1 MAKGKGN
8 SVFQDGR
15 WLSPKKIWFHLLLAL
30 LVTIVL
36 VTIALIGLRVFTR
49 HGEEVEMPDF
59 MGQDSQM
66 LIEEAT
72 SNDFVL
78 VVADYVFD
86 KKTPEGQVLKQNPA
100 PGEKVKKGRK
110 VYLTVA
116 SATPPKVKMM
126 ELKDVSLRQAEIM
139 LKAVGL
145 ELGDV
150 IYKPNEYENVVMEQL
165 YRGRPITPG
174 TEISVG
180 EKVTLVVGRDVNK
193 MATGLETENGE

>member
-1 MAKGKGN
+1 MAKVKKT

-36 VTIALIGLRVFTR
+36 VTMALIGLRVFTR

-59 MGQDSQM
+59 VGQDSQM
-66 LIEEAT
+66 LIEEAK

-86 KKTPEGQVLKQNPA
+86 KKTPEGQVLKQNPE

-116 SATPPKVKMM
+116 SAIPPKVKMM

-165 YRGRPITPG
+165 YQGRPITPG

-180 EKVTLVVGRDVNK
+180 EKITLVVGRDVNK
-193 MATGLETENGE
+193 MDYEEKTDGVE

>member
-1 MAKGKGN
+1 MAKVKKT

-36 VTIALIGLRVFTR
+36 VTMALIGLRVFTR

-59 MGQDSQM
+59 VGQDSQM
-66 LIEEAT
+66 LIEEAK

-86 KKTPEGQVLKQNPA
+86 KKTPEGQVLKQNPE

-116 SATPPKVKMM
+116 SAIPPKGKMM

-193 MATGLETENGE
+193 MEDEEKTDGVE